1 MKSSKASNGAHGKEW
16 KIRDVVLITGMSYSK
31 LSLLIRKIKSL
42 FGCTYPDAIVSIRD
56 FCEYVN
62 LDEDEVYKFIITERM
77 RKNADVGRK
86 RHVSSN

>member
-1 MKSSKASNGAHGKEW
+1 MLR
-16 KIRDVVLITGMSYSK
+16 IRDVALITGMSYSK
-31 LSLLIRKIKSL
+31 SSLLIRKIKVL

-56 FCEYVN
+56 FCEYMN
-62 LDEDEVYKFIITERM
+62 LDEDEVYKFIFTERM

>member
-1 MKSSKASNGAHGKEW
+1 MLR
-16 KIRDVVLITGMSYSK
+16 IRDVALITGMSYSK
-31 LSLLIRKIKSL
+31 SSLPIRKIKAL

-56 FCEYVN
+56 FCEYMN
-62 LDEDEVYKFIITERM
+62 LDEDEVYKFIFTERM

>member
-1 MKSSKASNGAHGKEW
+1 MLR
-16 KIRDVVLITGMSYSK
+16 IRDVALITGMSYSK
-31 LSLLIRKIKSL
+31 SSLLIRKIKVL

-56 FCEYVN
+56 FCEYLN
-62 LDEDEVYKFIITERM
+62 LDEDEVYKFIFTERM